1 MICLEK
7 FSIGDVVT
15 GVVTGIEN
23 YGIFIVL
30 DDKSSGLIHI
40 SEISDSYVSNVFNY
54 ANVGERINA
63 KIIGIDC
70 NGHYKLS
77 IKAIESENSNIN
89 KIKETRNGAVNLFKR
104 LDDWI
109 DFSLDEIEK
118 NNKNL

>member
-15 GVVTGIEN
+15 GVVPVIE
-23 YGIFIVL
+23 
-30 DDKSSGLIHI
+30 
-40 SEISDSYVSNVFNY
+40 
-54 ANVGERINA
+54 NA

-89 KIKETRNGAVNLFKR
+89 KIKETRNGAVNLFKC